1 MDRSYSLQG
10 GSDFQRVWEN
20 GKSWSTPVLILRAHA
35 NGTNGNRFGFV
46 VGKKVGK
53 AVRRN
58 RTKRLMREAVR
69 RRLERMRQGW
79 DIILIARR
87 EAEGAEFAAVDTAV
101 ENLFQRARLFIE
113 LAER

>member
-1 MDRSYSLQG
+1 M
-10 GSDFQRVWEN
+10 WEN

-35 NGTNGNRFGFV
+35 NGTNENRFGFV

-58 RTKRLMREAVR
+58 RAKRLMREAVR
-69 RRLERMRQGW
+69 HRLDRMRKGW

-87 EAEGAEFAAVDTAV
+87 EAEEVEFSVVDTAV
-101 ENLFQRARLFIE
+101 ENLFQRARLFRE

>member
-1 MDRSYSLQG
+1 MDRSYSLRG

-20 GKSWSTPVLILRAHA
+20 GKSWSSTVLVLRVHA
-35 NGTNGNRFGFV
+35 NGTNENRFGFV

-53 AVRRN
+53 AVQRN

-69 RRLERMRQGW
+69 RRLDRMRHGW

-87 EAEGAEFAAVDTAV
+87 EAEDAEFAVVDTAV
-101 ENLFQRARLFIE
+101 ENLFQRARLFRE
-113 LAER
+113 LEER